1 MRVTV
6 VNDNPEFLELV
17 RDILEDDR
25 YETTTIDGDRPD
37 TIEAVKASRPDL
49 LMIDVRLDV
58 EGDHGWEITQK
69 VRADDAF
76 ADLPVVLCCTD
87 PLALDELA
95 DQIDTSRRVVT
106 LMKPFSIDGLT
117 EAVDRALGHPAGR

>member
-6 VNDNPEFLELV
+6 VNDNPEFLDLV
-17 RDILEDDR
+17 REILEDDR
-25 YETTTIDGDRPD
+25 YDTTTLDGDRPG
-37 TIEAVKASRPDL
+37 TIEAIKASRPDL
-49 LMIDVRLDV
+49 LMIDIRLDV

-76 ADLPVVLCCTD
+76 ADLPVVLCSTD

-95 DQIDTSRRVVT
+95 DQIDASRRVVT
-106 LMKPFSIDGLT
+106 LMKPFSIDQLT
-117 EAVDRALGHPAGR
+117 DAVDRALGHPAGR